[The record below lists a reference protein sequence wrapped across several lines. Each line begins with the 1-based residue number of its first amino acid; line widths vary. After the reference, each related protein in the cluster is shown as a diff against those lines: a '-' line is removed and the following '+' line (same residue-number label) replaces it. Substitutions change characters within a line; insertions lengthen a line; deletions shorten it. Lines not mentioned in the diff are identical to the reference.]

1 MKCSAGGHGCWC
13 YVLVIFSFVWVSTGD
28 TGNNQGRIQDETTS
42 CFCSSSASPGKKQ
55 SWRLSA
61 TPEEISQQIVS
72 SDTSSTEAIVSGGG
86 SQDGVALII
95 QVLLIVA
102 FLALSVLTIGV
113 VYIGV
118 TEFLGKREREK
129 FEKEEAAKKSKK
141 SGKKKPTRAKAGP
154 RGSKYLNST
163 TWLAISESF
172 ESSCLVTFE
181 LFKQ

>member
-1 MKCSAGGHGCWC
+1 MSATTTP
-13 YVLVIFSFVWVSTGD
+13 YLSLPSFRPRFQNPAKTHQLSPLSWSVPRRKILSFDRQQAPTALLLH
-28 TGNNQGRIQDETTS
+28 QD
-42 CFCSSSASPGKKQ
+42 KNQ

-61 TPEEISQQIVS
+61 TPEEISQEIVS
-72 SDTSSTEAIVSGGG
+72 SDTSSSEAIVSGGG
-86 SQDGVALII
+86 QDGVALII

-141 SGKKKPTRAKAGP
+141 SGKKKATRAKAGP
-154 RGSKYLNST
+154 RGFGQKIEDDDFDIDL
-163 TWLAISESF
+163 E
-172 ESSCLVTFE
+172 
-181 LFKQ
+181 

>member
-1 MKCSAGGHGCWC
+1 MSATTTPYLSLPSFIPRFQNPAKTHQLTPFSCS
-13 YVLVIFSFVWVSTGD
+13 VS
-28 TGNNQGRIQDETTS
+28 RIRIL
-42 CFCSSSASPGKKQ
+42 SSDRQQAPTALLLHQEKKQ

-61 TPEEISQQIVS
+61 TPEEISQEIVA
-72 SDTSSTEAIVSGGG
+72 SDTSSSEAIVSGGG

-141 SGKKKPTRAKAGP
+141 SGKKKTTRAKAGP
-154 RGSKYLNST
+154 RGFGQKIEDDDIDIDL
-163 TWLAISESF
+163 E
-172 ESSCLVTFE
+172 
-181 LFKQ
+181 